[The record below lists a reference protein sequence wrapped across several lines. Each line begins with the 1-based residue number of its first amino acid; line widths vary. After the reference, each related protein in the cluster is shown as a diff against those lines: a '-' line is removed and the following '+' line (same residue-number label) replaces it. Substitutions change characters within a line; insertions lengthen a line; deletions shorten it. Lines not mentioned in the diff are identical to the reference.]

1 MPSSLR
7 GRVTLA
13 SAAVLAVGLAL
24 LTVAVY
30 ALLSARLQSEASRS
44 LGERADLQ
52 LSTLSLGAGRLQIRD
67 GEGDEALDRTAW
79 VFSGGRAVERP
90 TASVQAQRAA
100 GQLSSVRQP
109 AERKVGDSLRLRAE
123 PIRLGGPRRGTVVVV
138 GISLKPYEQ
147 TERLALLAMA
157 ILDAFVLGVGVLVA
171 RRAVGKALQPVAG
184 MTAAAADWS
193 ERDLDRRFNLGP
205 PRDELTALSATLDG
219 LLARIAASV
228 RHEQR
233 FSAEMA
239 HELRTPLA
247 GLRGETELALRRRDL
262 APHVRESF
270 EAILRSADRTQRV
283 IDTLLA
289 AARRDAGP
297 ATGSADAAEVVRA
310 AGEAAQA
317 AALAAGVSVSVHAP
331 DRPAR
336 VGVDRDLAVQAL
348 NPLLDNAI
356 RHARSKVRVAAAA
369 ELDMVV
375 LRVLD
380 DGDGVSLDQREA
392 IFAAGHSGSGDGDGA
407 GLGLPLARRLA
418 RSGGGDVEL
427 GQDGSGGC
435 FELRLPSL

>member
-1 MPSSLR
+1 
-7 GRVTLA
+7 
-13 SAAVLAVGLAL
+13 
-24 LTVAVY
+24 
-30 ALLSARLQSEASRS
+30 
-44 LGERADLQ
+44 
-52 LSTLSLGAGRLQIRD
+52 
-67 GEGDEALDRTAW
+67 
-79 VFSGGRAVERP
+79 
-90 TASVQAQRAA
+90 
-100 GQLSSVRQP
+100 
-109 AERKVGDSLRLRAE
+109 
-123 PIRLGGPRRGTVVVV
+123 VVV
-138 GISLKPYEQ
+138 GLSLKPYEQ
-147 TERLALLAMA
+147 TEHLALLAML
-157 ILDAFVLGVGVLVA
+157 ILDGFVLGVGLLVV

-184 MTAAAADWS
+184 MTALAADWS

-205 PRDELTALSATLDG
+205 PRDELTALSATLDA

-310 AGEAAQA
+310 AGEEAQA
-317 AALAAGVSVSVHAP
+317 AALSAGVSVSVHAP

-336 VGVDRDLAVQAL
+336 VGVDCDLAVQAL

-356 RHARSKVRVAAAA
+356 RHARSSVQLAAAA

-375 LRVLD
+375 LRVSD
-380 DGDGVSLDQREA
+380 DGDGVAPDQREA
-392 IFAAGHSGSGDGDGA
+392 IFIAGHSGSGDGAGA

-427 GQDGSGGC
+427 AQAGSGGC

>member
-30 ALLSARLQSEASRS
+30 ALLSARLQSEASRA
-44 LGERADLQ
+44 LGERTDLQ
-52 LSTLSLGAGRLQIRD
+52 RATLSLRAGRLQIRD
-67 GEGDEALDRTAW
+67 SEGDQTLDRTAW
-79 VFSGGRAVERP
+79 VFSGGRAIERP

-100 GQLSSVRQP
+100 AELSSVRYP
-109 AERKVGDSLRLRAE
+109 TERKVGESLRLRAA
-123 PIRLGGPRRGTVVVV
+123 PVSLGGRRRGTVVA

-147 TERLALLAMA
+147 TEHLALVAMA
-157 ILDAFVLGVGVLVA
+157 ILDAFVLGVGVVVA

-205 PRDELTALSATLDG
+205 PKDELTALSATLDG

-310 AGEAAQA
+310 AGEEAQA
-317 AALAAGVSVSVHAP
+317 AALAAGVSVSVQAP

-356 RHARSKVRVAAAA
+356 RHARSSVRVAAAA

-375 LRVLD
+375 LRVFD
-380 DGDGVSLDQREA
+380 DGDGVSPDQREA
-392 IFAAGHSGSGDGDGA
+392 IFAAGHSGSGDSDGA

-427 GQDGSGGC
+427 GQGGSGGC

>member
-1 MPSSLR
+1 ML
-7 GRVTLA
+7 
-13 SAAVLAVGLAL
+13 
-24 LTVAVY
+24 
-30 ALLSARLQSEASRS
+30 
-44 LGERADLQ
+44 
-52 LSTLSLGAGRLQIRD
+52 
-67 GEGDEALDRTAW
+67 
-79 VFSGGRAVERP
+79 
-90 TASVQAQRAA
+90 
-100 GQLSSVRQP
+100 
-109 AERKVGDSLRLRAE
+109 
-123 PIRLGGPRRGTVVVV
+123 
-138 GISLKPYEQ
+138 
-147 TERLALLAMA
+147 
-157 ILDAFVLGVGVLVA
+157 ILDAFVLGVGLLVV

-193 ERDLDRRFNLGP
+193 EHDLDRRFNLGP
-205 PRDELTALSATLDG
+205 SRDELTALSATLDG

-270 EAILRSADRTQRV
+270 EAILRAADRTQRV

-310 AGEAAQA
+310 AGEEVQA
-317 AALAAGVSVSVHAP
+317 AALSAGVSVSVHAP

-336 VGVDRDLAVQAL
+336 VGVDHDLAVQAL

-356 RHARSKVRVAAAA
+356 RHARSSVRVAATA
-369 ELDMVV
+369 EVDMVV
-375 LRVLD
+375 LRVFD
-380 DGDGVSLDQREA
+380 DGDGVSPDERET
-392 IFAAGHSGSGDGDGA
+392 IFIAGHSGSGDGYGA

-427 GQDGSGGC
+427 GQAGSGGC

>member
-1 MPSSLR
+1 MPRSLR

-13 SAAVLAVGLAL
+13 SAGVLAVGLAL
-24 LTVAVY
+24 LTGAVY
-30 ALLSARLQSEASRS
+30 ALLSARLQAEASRA
-44 LGERADLQ
+44 LGERTDLQ
-52 LSTLSLGAGRLQIRD
+52 RATLSLRRGRLEIRD
-67 GEGDEALDRTAW
+67 GAGDQALDRTAW

-90 TASVQAQRAA
+90 TASAQAQRAA
-100 GQLSSVRQP
+100 AELSTVRYP
-109 AERKVGDSLRLRAE
+109 TERNVGEALRLRAAPVSLE
-123 PIRLGGPRRGTVVVV
+123 GRRRGTVVV
-138 GISLKPYEQ
+138 GLSLKPYEQ
-147 TERLALLAMA
+147 TEHLALLAML
-157 ILDAFVLGVGVLVA
+157 ILDAFVLGVGLLVV
-171 RRAVGKALQPVAG
+171 RRGVGKALQPVAG

-193 ERDLDRRFNLGP
+193 ERDLERRFNLGP
-205 PRDELTALSATLDG
+205 PMDELTALSATLDA

-283 IDTLLA
+283 MDTLLA

-297 ATGSADAAEVVRA
+297 ATGSADAAEVVQA
-310 AGEAAQA
+310 AGEEAQA
-317 AALAAGVSVSVHAP
+317 AALTAGVSVSVHAP

-336 VGVDRDLAVQAL
+336 VGVDHDLAVQAL

-356 RHARSKVRVAAAA
+356 RHAHSSVRLAAAA

-375 LRVLD
+375 LRVFD
-380 DGDGVSLDQREA
+380 DGDGVSPDQRET
-392 IFAAGHSGSGDGDGA
+392 IFIAGHSGDGEGA

-427 GQDGSGGC
+427 GQAGSGGC